1 MDVTRVDLA
10 SIQGQEANQKSGN
23 VDSTFSTYL
32 GDAIGKV
39 NNLEKQA
46 DDLTNKFASGE
57 DVDIHNVMIAAEKAN
72 IAMQLTV
79 QIQNKLVEAYNE
91 LMRMQI

>member
-1 MDVTRVDLA
+1 MDITKVDLA
-10 SIQGQEANQKSGN
+10 GLQKANRTKNVETSGEFGSFLN
-23 VDSTFSTYL
+23 
-32 GDAIGKV
+32 DAVRKV
-39 NNLEKQA
+39 NDLELKA
-46 DDLTNKFASGE
+46 DDLTNRFASGE
-57 DVDIHNVMIAAEKAN
+57 DIDIHNVMIAAEQAN